1 MATEAKA
8 IEICNSALVLIGGTD
23 NAINTFSDDTRES
36 RICAQLYPTTKG
48 MALTRHPWKFT
59 LGQQQLARLVDQPLF
74 GYEYAHQLP
83 TDPKALTIVKVN
95 DESGQLLRTFSRADA
110 RETQSYRVVEDKIY
124 SNSEEIF
131 VLYQFE
137 PDEEDFPPYFT
148 EVLEFYLAEK
158 LALALEQDETLAD
171 RMAQRASA
179 RERKARHID
188 SRNDPPFKIPHEE
201 LVLTSV
207 R

>member
-1 MATEAKA
+1 MTLA
-8 IEICNSALVLIGGTD
+8 
-23 NAINTFSDDTRES
+23 
-36 RICAQLYPTTKG
+36 
-48 MALTRHPWKFT
+48 RHPWKFS
-59 LGQQQLARLVDQPLF
+59 LGQQLLARLVDQPLF

-83 TDPKALTIVKVN
+83 TDPKTIQVIKVN

-110 RETQSYRVVEDKIY
+110 RETQTYRVVGDKIF
-124 SNSEEIF
+124 SNSKEVQILFQFDPGEEN
-131 VLYQFE
+131 
-137 PDEEDFPPYFT
+137 FPPYFR

-171 RMAQRASA
+171 RMLQRASA